1 MEFENCVFEGRAL
14 LFADDRDFV
23 MDSLKRS
30 RNLLKKWEG
39 EDAVDSIRFLDPL
52 LPETTNKS
60 FLGDRCLG
68 TNGDDMKDVIV
79 DNPLMEFGTRFTDK
93 ACDEKFDDASQI
105 EGGLFPVENSVSSS
119 PESSGSGKRAKVTN
133 LQSSVPTCQVFGCN
147 KDLSSSKDYHRRHKV
162 CDVHSKTAVVI
173 VNGIRQR
180 FCQQCS
186 RYNLRS
192 S

>member
-14 LFADDRDFV
+14 LFADDKDFV
-23 MDSLKRS
+23 IDSLKRN

-39 EDAVDSIRFLDPL
+39 KDAADSIGFLDPL

-60 FLGDRCLG
+60 FLGDRCLE
-68 TNGDDMKDVIV
+68 TNGDDTKDVIK
-79 DNPLMEFGTRFTDK
+79 DIALMEFGTRFPNK
-93 ACDEKFDDASQI
+93 ASDE
-105 EGGLFPVENSVSSS
+105 GNLFPVEYSVSSS
-119 PESSGSGKRAKVTN
+119 PESPVSGKRAKVAN

-186 RYNLRS
+186 R
-192 S
+192 